1 MRYFP
6 VIGGWGNTKNL
17 IRKYGKTV
25 AKTLEYNVLNEHK
38 TIKVIVEA
46 THDGIFRVYT
56 EANKSQPLLEFKDKS
71 PIENLNTASF
81 TAYYRDLDFYYNCS
95 A

>member
-1 MRYFP
+1 M
-6 VIGGWGNTKNL
+6 IGGWGNTKNL

-25 AKTLEYNVLNEHK
+25 AKTLEYNVLNERK

-46 THDGIFRVYT
+46 TNDGIFRVYT
-56 EANKSQPLLEFKDKS
+56 EENKSQPLLEFKDES
-71 PIENLNTASF
+71 PIDNLTTASF

-95 A
+95 VWLW